1 MFAEDKI
8 DKLGKVRKKYN
19 IVMTPYDKLK
29 SLENASEHLKVG
41 ITFTDLDKIA
51 LAESD
56 NSFGKKM
63 MDAKEKL
70 FKQINHKLIN

>member
-1 MFAEDKI
+1 
-8 DKLGKVRKKYN
+8 
-19 IVMTPYDKLK
+19 
-29 SLENASEHLKVG
+29 LKVG

-63 MDAKEKL
+63 MDAKEEL